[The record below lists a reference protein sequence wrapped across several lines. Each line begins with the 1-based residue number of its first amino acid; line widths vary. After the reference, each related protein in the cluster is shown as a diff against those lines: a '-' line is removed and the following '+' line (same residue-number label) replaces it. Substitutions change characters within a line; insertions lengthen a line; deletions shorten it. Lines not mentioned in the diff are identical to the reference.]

1 MDERIVRRLK
11 LRDLHTLQAVV
22 QCRSMAKA
30 ATRLAITQPAIS
42 KTISEIEHTIG
53 VPLLERSPRG
63 VTPTAYGQAL
73 LKHSLAIF
81 DELRQSIREIE
92 FLSDPTTGEVRVGS
106 PEALTAFLAA
116 VIDRM
121 TRRYPQITYQVVA
134 ASDMDRLYR
143 ELRER
148 KIDLVLTRMATPEP
162 EPDLD
167 AEILFED
174 ALAVVAAK
182 SNRWH
187 RKRKID
193 LADLMDEHWAV
204 MPDDFLMSFIR
215 EAFAARDLQ
224 LPKARVLSLSLA
236 VRTSLLATGRFI
248 GIFPSFMLKLP
259 KPHPCLKPLAVSL
272 PTTRRPIGVL
282 TLKKRTLSPAGQLF
296 VEIARQVARPFAGN
310 GSMV

>member
-30 ATRLAITQPAIS
+30 AMLLAITQPAIS

-63 VTPTAYGQAL
+63 VTPTPYGQTL
-73 LKHSLAIF
+73 LRHSRAIF
-81 DELRQSIREIE
+81 DELRQSIEEIE
-92 FLSDPTTGEVRVGS
+92 FLSDPTTGEVRIAS
-106 PEALTAFLAA
+106 PEPLTAFVAA

-134 ASDMDRLYR
+134 ASDSQRLYR

-148 KIDLVLTRMATPEP
+148 NIDLVLTRMATPEP
-162 EPDLD
+162 ESDLD

-182 SNRWH
+182 SNHWH
-187 RKRKID
+187 RKRKIE
-193 LADLMDEHWAV
+193 LADLMDEHWV
-204 MPDDFLMSFIR
+204 FTPDDFLMSFVK
-215 EAFAARDLQ
+215 EAFAARG
-224 LPKARVLSLSLA
+224 LPLPRVRVQSLSLA
-236 VRTSLLATGRFI
+236 VRASLLATGRFI
-248 GIFPSFMLKLP
+248 GTLPSFMLKLP
-259 KPHPCLKPLAVSL
+259 KPHPELRPLAVSL
-272 PTTRRPIGVL
+272 PTTRRPIGLL
-282 TLKKRTLSPAGQLF
+282 TQYSRTLSPAGRLF
-296 VEIARQVARPFAGN
+296 VEHARQVARPFRRN
-310 GSMV
+310 